1 MSRTDLDLSDERL
14 GEALG
19 RAMDRHVR
27 AETAQRG
34 ARTAGVAEVRAG
46 ARRRQNTRR
55 VALSTA
61 CVGLIAVAGVAMV
74 NRTGSTDP
82 VTPASQ
88 PEPATALPILPAFA
102 SLDAS
107 TGFTPQALYADV
119 GGGPNGAQLPAV
131 DVWTAG
137 DETIVVRT
145 WAATTASTDPSTAS
159 TLAETATTVAAE
171 FPPNEPWRDRAV
183 ERITVRDVAGAVE
196 QLADDQFEFWI
207 PSSTS
212 DAYAVVAV
220 RGLGRAAALAVVEDL
235 DDTTGVLQPTGGFTR
250 TEQVS
255 GTPVSAPSGAFA
267 QVSYGLE
274 GGPFVVSWAAPT
286 GATTVEGTLLWPGS
300 RKLEVDGREIF
311 IRANFDRVDLQ
322 WLDPSGVV
330 VNIGYIGAEA
340 EAIELA
346 GQVRMIDQTAFT
358 AIASTVSSWVRQQ
371 IPVTS
376 SVELGGLQIERRNDA
391 GRIALCVG
399 SSGSERQC
407 AAAQD
412 VNGGV
417 IDLGVVIDGR
427 WYAVGYR
434 PHTDDDFTPDMDAL
448 SFDLDGTGTAGVEWR
463 STDEG
468 LWYVADLG
476 IARTSTTNLGSI
488 LGGISGTISR
498 PVVPSTFG

>member
-1 MSRTDLDLSDERL
+1 MSRTELDLSDERL

-19 RAMDRHVR
+19 RAMHRHVD
-27 AETAQRG
+27 AETAERT
-34 ARTAGVAEVRAG
+34 ARTAEVADVMAG

-82 VTPASQ
+82 VTPASP
-88 PEPATALPILPAFA
+88 PEPAPALPILPAFA
-102 SLDAS
+102 SLEAS
-107 TGFTPQALYADV
+107 TGFTPQALYAAV
-119 GGGPNGAQLPAV
+119 GGRPNGTQLPAV

-145 WAATTASTDPSTAS
+145 WDATTASTDPSAAS
-159 TLAETATTVAAE
+159 TLAETATTIAAE

-196 QLADDQFEFWI
+196 QLAEDQFEFWI
-207 PSSTS
+207 PSGTS

-220 RGLGRAAALAVVEDL
+220 RGLDRAGALAAVEEL
-235 DDTTGVLQPTGGFTR
+235 DDTTGVLQPTDGFTR

-255 GTPVSAPSGAFA
+255 GAPVSAPSGAFA
-267 QVSYGLE
+267 QVSYGLDD
-274 GGPFVVSWAAPT
+274 GPFVVSWPAPI

-300 RKLEVDGREIF
+300 RKLEVDGREMF
-311 IRANFDRVDLQ
+311 IRSNLDRVDLQ

-330 VNIGYIGAEA
+330 VNIGYVGTEA

-346 GQVRMIDQTAFT
+346 GEVRMIDQTAFT
-358 AIASTVSSWVRQQ
+358 AIASDVSRWVEQQ
-371 IPVTS
+371 IPATS
-376 SVELGGLQIERRNDA
+376 SVDLGGLQIERRSDT

-399 SSGSERQC
+399 SSPSERQC

-427 WYAVGYR
+427 WYAIGYR
-434 PHTDDDFTPDMDAL
+434 PHTDDDYTPDMDAL
-448 SFDLDGTGTAGVEWR
+448 SFDLDGTGTGSVEWR

-476 IARTSTTNLGSI
+476 SARISTTNLGNI

-498 PVVPSTFG
+498 AVVPSTFG